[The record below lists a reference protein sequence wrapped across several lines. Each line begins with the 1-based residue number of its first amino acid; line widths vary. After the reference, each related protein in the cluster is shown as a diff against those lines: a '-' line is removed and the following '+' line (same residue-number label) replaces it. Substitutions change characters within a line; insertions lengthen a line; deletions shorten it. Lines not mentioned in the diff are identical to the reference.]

1 MSRIAQAGTILS
13 SLKRVERRV
22 VGLLCW
28 EHRTEGC
35 PDESFIL
42 PCCGRSRWGQ
52 ERTMSLPEDASEA
65 VPSCTASTPGA
76 CRPVD
81 DGR

>member
-1 MSRIAQAGTILS
+1 M
-13 SLKRVERRV
+13 
-22 VGLLCW
+22 
-28 EHRTEGC
+28 
-35 PDESFIL
+35 
-42 PCCGRSRWGQ
+42 GQ

-65 VPSCTASTPGA
+65 VHSCAASSSGA

>member
-1 MSRIAQAGTILS
+1 MLGLKACSTILSLLETMSRIAQAGTILS
-13 SLKRVERRV
+13 SLKWVVRRL

-42 PCCGRSRWGQ
+42 HAVGEVDGAG
-52 ERTMSLPEDASEA
+52 EDN
-65 VPSCTASTPGA
+65 VPARGCQ
-76 CRPVD
+76 
-81 DGR
+81 

>member
-1 MSRIAQAGTILS
+1 M
-13 SLKRVERRV
+13 
-22 VGLLCW
+22 
-28 EHRTEGC
+28 
-35 PDESFIL
+35 
-42 PCCGRSRWGQ
+42 GQ

-81 DGR
+81 DSR